1 MEHARRA
8 GDRRQEGR
16 AGTAYAMAALY
27 GPTPVDEAIA
37 RCEEVLVRSRGD
49 RRTEGL
55 VMCFSASLRA
65 MQGDFGEARRLVGRA
80 RATLEEIG
88 GTLMAASTSLDSY
101 AVEWLAGDLEAAER
115 DLRRDYE
122 TLAALK
128 ETYLMPTV
136 AGCLARV
143 LCLQGRFDEAD
154 AFAGIAYEVAAPDDV
169 SSQALWRTARAQV
182 LAKAGDV
189 DAGIVLAGEAVELLR
204 ATDFLVTLGDA
215 LTELASVLEDAA
227 RGRDAAAALVEAVAL
242 YERKGNAVAAAAAA
256 ERLAAAAPL

>member
-189 DAGIVLAGEAVELLR
+189 DSGVALAGEAVELLR

-215 LTELASVLEDAA
+215 LTEFASVLEDAA

-242 YERKGNAVAAAAAA
+242 YERKGNVAAAAAA
-256 ERLAAAAPL
+256 RERLAAAAPL